1 MQHSMRWVTCLLLV
15 AALAACGSE
24 DEEDEGADLPE
35 VDCSGDVPAFD
46 EVTAFSQVCAD
57 CHSTT
62 LSGDDR
68 NGAPSTINWDDYDSA
83 KANAEH
89 GAEEVFE
96 GEMPPEGSGAT
107 LTEAQKEEIYLWS
120 LCDTPE

>member
-1 MQHSMRWVTCLLLV
+1 MQQWMRCV
-15 AALAACGSE
+15 ASLCFVATLAACGSE
-24 DEEDEGADLPE
+24 DEEEENLPE
-35 VDCSGDVPAFD
+35 VDCSQQVPTFA
-46 EVTAFSQVCAD
+46 EVTAFSQVCSD
-57 CHSTT
+57 CHSTA
-62 LSGDDR
+62 LSGEDR
-68 NGAPSTINWDDYDSA
+68 NDAPANINFDNYESA